1 VAPWIKRHP
10 SRRRPDP
17 YHGQMAKAF
26 VLLEKIVADG
36 LRHGFSNCSIECE
49 IVDGRRR
56 ILVIRAGKSH
66 KFYIPEDELPR

>member
-1 VAPWIKRHP
+1 MDQTPPISASPR
-10 SRRRPDP
+10 P

-26 VLLEKIVADG
+26 VLLEKIVVDG
-36 LRHGFSNCSIECE
+36 LRHGFFNCSIECE